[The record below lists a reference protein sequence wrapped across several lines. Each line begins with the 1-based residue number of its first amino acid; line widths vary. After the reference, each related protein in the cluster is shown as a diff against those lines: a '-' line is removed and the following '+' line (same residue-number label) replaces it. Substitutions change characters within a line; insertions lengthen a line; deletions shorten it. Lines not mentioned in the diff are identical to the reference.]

1 MAIYK
6 DLEGLF
12 EYLLSIRKLKTY
24 LSFDLELPNHWKIP
38 KRFAK
43 EDKVVEINSKNEN
56 TRGFSFVSSFN
67 EDELEET
74 LNSIRN
80 IISYNKEIELKEEL
94 LKQKIVEL
102 KRIFETKDLDHL
114 KSLKF
119 DVLKE
124 ERLEHGEETINPS
137 GEGIGITEERD

>member
-12 EYLLSIRKLKTY
+12 EYLLSVRKLKTY
-24 LSFDLELPNHWKIP
+24 LSFDVEIPSHWKIP
-38 KRFAK
+38 KRFAS
-43 EDKVVEINSKNEN
+43 EDKVVEINPKNEN
-56 TRGFSFVSSFN
+56 KRGFSFVSNFN
-67 EDELEET
+67 ESDLDET
-74 LNSIRN
+74 INSIKN
-80 IISYNKEIELKEEL
+80 IISYNKEIEMKEEL

-102 KRIFETKDLDHL
+102 KKIFETKDLDHL

-119 DVLKE
+119 DLLKE

-137 GEGIGITEERD
+137 GEGVGLAEE

>member
-24 LSFDLELPNHWKIP
+24 LSFDLELPSHWKIP

-43 EDKVVEINSKNEN
+43 EDKVVEINSKSEN

-67 EDELEET
+67 EEEIEDT
-74 LNSIRN
+74 ITSIRN

-102 KRIFETKDLDHL
+102 KKIFETKDLDHL

-119 DVLKE
+119 DILKE

-137 GEGIGITEERD
+137 GEGVGIIEE